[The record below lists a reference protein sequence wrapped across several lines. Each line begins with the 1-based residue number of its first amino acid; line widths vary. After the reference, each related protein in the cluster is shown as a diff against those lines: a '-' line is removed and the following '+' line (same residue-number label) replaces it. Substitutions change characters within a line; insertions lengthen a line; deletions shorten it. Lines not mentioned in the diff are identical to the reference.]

1 MLQNVTAD
9 PPSNPASAT
18 LTTARAMLLVF
29 LPFAGGY
36 FLSYMVRSLNA
47 VIAPQLIAEIGL
59 TAGDLG
65 LLTSAYFFTFA
76 AFQLPLGVLL
86 DRYGPRRVQSALL
99 LVAALGALLFSMGG
113 SREALMLGRGLI
125 GLGFAGGLMSS
136 FKAITLWFP
145 EQRWPLVN
153 GCFLAMGG
161 LGAIFATR
169 PVEFLL
175 GYTDWRGIFLG
186 ACLVVVAVSS
196 VIFLV
201 VPEQP
206 RSGTAMT
213 LRRQLAGL
221 GIVFRDRFFWRLLPV
236 SSSTMGAGLAIQGLW
251 AGPWLHDVAGFDRGQ
266 VAGTLFALTLGM
278 TFGMVASGVIAE
290 ALGRLRISVFQVL
303 CGGTLL
309 FILLQG
315 LFVFEVAVGAVWPWV
330 AFGFLS
336 NLAVLAYPLLSSH
349 FDLRYSGTANTGL
362 NVIVIGGAFGI
373 QYGIGAII
381 DLWPQQPG
389 GGFAPPAY
397 AAAFG
402 IMLALQVLTFL
413 WVLVPGRRRARTTE
427 AAS

>member
-1 MLQNVTAD
+1 MPNVTAD
-9 PPSNPASAT
+9 PSSQPPSAALST
-18 LTTARAMLLVF
+18 GRAVLLVF

-47 VIAPQLIAEIGL
+47 VIAPQLIGEIGL

-65 LLTSAYFFTFA
+65 LLTSVYFITFG

-99 LVAALGALLFSMGG
+99 LLAALGALLFSLGH
-113 SREALMLGRGLI
+113 SRESLLVGRGLI

-145 EQRWPLVN
+145 QQRWPLVN

-186 ACLVVVAVSS
+186 ACVVVVAASS
-196 VIFLV
+196 LIFLV
-201 VPEQP
+201 VPEKP
-206 RSGTAMT
+206 RSGPAVT
-213 LRRQLAGL
+213 LKRQVAGL
-221 GIVFRDRFFWRLLPV
+221 GIVFRDRFFWRLMPI
-236 SSSTMGAGLAIQGLW
+236 SSSTMGTGLAVQGLW
-251 AGPWLHDVAGFDRGQ
+251 AGPWLHDVAGFDRGR
-266 VAGTLFALTLGM
+266 VAGTLFALTVGM
-278 TFGMVASGVIAE
+278 TVGMVGSGLITE

-303 CGGTLL
+303 CGGTML
-309 FILLQG
+309 FILLQCM
-315 LFVFEVAVGAVWPWV
+315 FVFELAVGAVWPWV

-336 NLAVLAYPLLSSH
+336 NIAVLAYPLLSSH

-362 NVIVIGGAFGI
+362 NVLVIGGAFGV

-381 DLWPQQPG
+381 DLWPPLPG

-402 IMLALQVLTFL
+402 IILALQALTFL
-413 WVLVPGRRRARTTE
+413 WVLVPEGRGSKAD
-427 AAS
+427 AKAVA